1 MPMNYMKTAM
11 LLAALTALFVALGG
25 LVGGKSGMVIAFVI
39 ALGTNAFSLWNADND
54 GASHVRCARGR

>member
-25 LVGGKSGMVIAFVI
+25 LVGGKSGM
-39 ALGTNAFSLWNADND
+39 
-54 GASHVRCARGR
+54 

>member
-39 ALGTNAFSLWNADND
+39 ALGHERVQLLEGRHD
-54 GASHVRCARGR
+54 GAAHVRRAGGR